1 MTFDEYHKKAL
12 ATADEQ
18 SDDEFQI
25 YMARVLGVVGEAGEV
40 ADKFKKIVWHRE
52 GKVNEEDKTAIAR
65 ELGDVL
71 WYLAA
76 LADALGYTLE
86 EVANMNLEKLKNRK
100 NINTLR
106 GDGDGDNR

>member
-1 MTFDEYHKKAL
+1 MTLNEYHKMAL

-18 SDDEFQI
+18 SDDKFQI

-52 GKVNEEDKTAIAR
+52 GVVNDNDREEIKQ

-71 WYLAA
+71 WYIAA
-76 LADALGYTLE
+76 LADSLGYTLDD
-86 EVANMNLEKLKNRK
+86 VASANIAKLKARDEK
-100 NINTLR
+100 GLLR
-106 GDGDGDNR
+106 GNGDNR

>member
-40 ADKFKKIVWHRE
+40 ADKFKKIVWHKE
-52 GKVNEEDKTAIAR
+52 GVLNSADKEEIKK

-76 LADALGYTLE
+76 LADALGYTLD
-86 EVANMNLEKLKNRK
+86 EVATANIDKLKSRK
-100 NINTLR
+100 KKNTLR
-106 GDGDGDNR
+106 GNGDNR

>member
-1 MTFDEYHKKAL
+1 MTLDEYHKKAL

-18 SDDEFQI
+18 SDDLFQI

-40 ADKFKKIVWHRE
+40 ADKFKKIVWHKE
-52 GKVNEEDKTAIAR
+52 GKVDEDDKVAIAR

-86 EVANMNLEKLKNRK
+86 DVANMNIKKLNNRK
-100 NINTLR
+100 KNKTLR

>member
-18 SDDEFQI
+18 DDDEFQI

-40 ADKFKKIVWHRE
+40 ADKFKKIVWHKA
-52 GKVNEEDKTAIAR
+52 GKVDDDDKIAIAR

-86 EVANMNLEKLKNRK
+86 DVAGMNIEKLSNRK
-100 NINTLR
+100 QYNTLR
-106 GDGDGDNR
+106 GNGDGDNR